1 MNRVGARP
9 VMRWPATWM
18 RWPVAWMALTALG
31 ACAVSEDGGG
41 GGPDGGTDDY
51 CWMRA
56 AVIQEV
62 LQAPVGI
69 ELAASIEVN
78 GDELVGFR
86 SHEWSVWRDDV
97 TIEVTQ
103 LDASGARIWF
113 VADRPG
119 VYRVSLD
126 GMIGAMPCAGE
137 VTSINVSAAGADQQA
152 YRLRVIPRSGQALP
166 VQEIPQSIP
175 VGADVS
181 LGTLPLA
188 AGVAMTGTVR
198 DESGAPLAAYVRVM
212 PRGAVVPWFVES
224 FAGDDGSFSV
234 QLQNARYDVLV
245 VPLATA
251 LAPLV
256 LADQVAT
263 PPWQLV
269 IPAAP
274 ALAGTIVDAGGE
286 PMAGA
291 QISVRTG
298 DVPGALATSDESG
311 AFSVPVRAGSPKTL
325 TVVPAGTGLPWLE
338 LPASD
343 ALYGNPALLAIAYAP
358 DLDRVGVAP
367 GARDAVGAPLAGARA
382 TWIARPLE
390 GAGQLSTGGQTEI
403 ALRGTTR
410 VTVTA
415 SAGGAFPAIELPV
428 AVYDVILEP
437 AQPSASAPVTL
448 LVVDLGDGAPASLS
462 SAAPATLTGTVT
474 DAGGEPVAGAEV
486 TALPLGLLA
495 GSPDAGVRATTA
507 ADGSFALGVT
517 GGGSYELMIESRGHG
532 SVRMQREAPASDQSL
547 DLGAIAL
554 PAAFLATG
562 RLVLP
567 STGAGVAGVTIQLLC
582 ATCSAPAGEVPVAE
596 AVSDAAG
603 DFTLRIS
610 APATPASSARRD

>member
-1 MNRVGARP
+1 MNRVGDRP

-18 RWPVAWMALTALG
+18 RWPAAWMALAALG
-31 ACAVSEDGGG
+31 ACATAGDGGG
-41 GGPDGGTDDY
+41 GSDAGPGGP

-78 GDELVGFR
+78 EAEGELVGFR

-97 TIEVTQ
+97 AIEITQ

-113 VADRPG
+113 LAASPG
-119 VYRVSLD
+119 VYQVSLD
-126 GMIGAMPCAGE
+126 GMIGAVACAGDIMS
-137 VTSINVSAAGADQQA
+137 VNVSAAGADQQA

-175 VGADVS
+175 VGTDVS
-181 LGTLPLA
+181 LGTLPLTT
-188 AGVAMTGTVR
+188 GVAMTGTVR

-224 FAGDDGSFSV
+224 FAGADGSFSV
-234 QLQNARYDVLV
+234 QLQNARHDVLV

-256 LADQVAT
+256 LADQVAIT
-263 PPWQLV
+263 PWQLV

-274 ALAGTIVDAGGE
+274 ALAGTIVDGQGVAL
-286 PMAGA
+286 AGA
-291 QISVRTG
+291 QVSVRAG
-298 DVPGALATSDESG
+298 DVPGALATSDENG
-311 AFSVPVRAGSPKTL
+311 AFSVPVRAGSTKTL

-343 ALYGNPALLAIAYAP
+343 VLSGNRSPLAIAYAP
-358 DLDRVGVAP
+358 DLDSIVVAP
-367 GARDAVGAPLAGARA
+367 GARDAGGAPDGGARA
-382 TWIARPLE
+382 TWIARPLAN
-390 GAGQLSTGGQTEI
+390 AGQLSAGGQAPV
-403 ALRGTTR
+403 ALTGTTR
-410 VTVTA
+410 VTATA

-437 AQPSASAPVTL
+437 ARPGAPVTL
-448 LVVDLGDGAPASLS
+448 LVVDLGEGAPASLS
-462 SAAPATLTGTVT
+462 SAAPATVTGTVN
-474 DAGGEPVAGAEV
+474 DAGGKPVAGAEV

-495 GSPDAGVRATTA
+495 GSPDAGVSAVTA
-507 ADGSFALGVT
+507 ADGTFALSVT
-517 GGGSYELMIESRGHG
+517 GGGSYELLIESRGHG
-532 SVRMQREAPASDQSL
+532 SVRVQREAPASGL

-554 PAAFLATG
+554 PTAFLASG

-567 STGAGVAGVTIQLLC
+567 STGAGAAGVTIQLLC

-596 AVSDAAG
+596 AVSDAFG
-603 DFTLRIS
+603 DFTLRIPV
-610 APATPASSARRD
+610 PATAASSARRD